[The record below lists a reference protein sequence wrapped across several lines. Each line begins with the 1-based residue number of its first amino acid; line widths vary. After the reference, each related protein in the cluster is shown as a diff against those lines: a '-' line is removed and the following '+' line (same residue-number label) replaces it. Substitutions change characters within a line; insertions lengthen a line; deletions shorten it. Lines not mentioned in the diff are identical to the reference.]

1 MWLLCIYTTCSVIIC
16 SFEPMIDPYYFGR
29 LYLYYLSDHYRSTL
43 LLCPQRFITLQI
55 ISLYCSFDERLT
67 RTTLFDLYSILLIIC
82 HYNIL
87 ILQMYILCLYRLINC
102 LIAIN
107 YFIYV
112 TWKISY
118 IIIYEQLGNHVCAIC
133 LTCLIVKYDFN
144 IFLTNDWSILLVWQ
158 WLIYLSFF
166 DKWLTFITCP

>member
-1 MWLLCIYTTCSVIIC
+1 MWLLCTYTTCSVIIC

-87 ILQMYILCLYRLINC
+87 ILQMYILCLYRLISC

-107 YFIYV
+107 YFIY
-112 TWKISY
+112 SY
-118 IIIYEQLGNHVCAIC
+118 LCYL
-133 LTCLIVKYDFN
+133 KN
-144 IFLTNDWSILLVWQ
+144 ILHYYLWTIRKARLC
-158 WLIYLSFF
+158 YLSNLPDCEIWF
-166 DKWLTFITCP
+166 